1 MMRAAAAA
9 KMAFTPAKK
18 EKEEKREDNIFSSN
32 ESDPWS
38 LFPSPLS
45 LSPFSFGRKGKGR
58 KKRRARKRERRK
70 ERERRGKR
78 VIIRYSWGVPSPLFS
93 SFPLHWEKEGGRR
106 KGGLIKVSICHFF
119 SPPSFLHE
127 VGGWETGRGSRVYVE
142 EEGG

>member
-1 MMRAAAAA
+1 MRAAAAAA

-18 EKEEKREDNIFSSN
+18 ENEEKKEDNIFSSN

-38 LFPSPLS
+38 LFSSPLS

-78 VIIRYSWGVPSPLFS
+78 VIIRYSWGVPSPLSS
-93 SFPLHWEKEGGRR
+93 SFPLHRGKEGGRR